1 MIRLTPIGK
10 VSRFL
15 LREGGPDK
23 GRTEVTVEIT
33 SKSRSLPSASM
44 RTGLRIDSSDLDM
57 LSLNSFTRTRI
68 KASQLRSDS
77 DTDFDLATHYDV
89 D

>member
-33 SKSRSLPSASM
+33 SRSLPSASM

-57 LSLNSFTRTRI
+57 LSQVNSFTRTRT
-68 KASQLRSDS
+68 KASQLKSDS
-77 DTDFDLATHYDV
+77 DTDFDLATHYDA

>member
-1 MIRLTPIGK
+1 MIRLTPIDK
-10 VSRFL
+10 VSKFL

-33 SKSRSLPSASM
+33 SRSLPSALM

-57 LSLNSFTRTRI
+57 LSLNSFTRTRT
-68 KASQLRSDS
+68 KASQLRS
-77 DTDFDLATHYDV
+77 DTDFDLATHYDA

>member
-33 SKSRSLPSASM
+33 SRSLPSASM